1 MHYLLSFVVVNQMI
15 QHFLAQLQLQAQPK
29 NSDNSDN
36 SDNNDDVKVEAKAN
50 DQKER
55 RPSTQAANHLDTPFK
70 LPMQY
75 LPDDQLCAIDKSVLS
90 DLELIECTK
99 PVNNTN
105 SANDNTATES
115 RPMYAHMFQP
125 QSAFAKR
132 YLGMWAKQFT
142 TSVPHLQDMQ
152 RFIAAISKNHTQDP
166 TNDSDS
172 DYDRIEAIWTRIKTD
187 ASFHDKFNYIDY
199 APLDMLN
206 RSPTFLQCYSM
217 YNLFSP
223 LLSFLMPVIM
233 LIVPFFLL
241 KLQGIPITMPTYFGI
256 IKMML
261 SQHAVGK
268 LIFDMSSVSWDKRI
282 YILVSVVFYVVQ
294 MYQNVVSCHRFY
306 RNTFLV
312 HDDLAAIRA
321 YAEATIKKMRAF
333 AGHALTCGGTFG
345 PFLSDLQKNREQLE
359 RMVAALDRIDAPALT
374 AKKCL
379 QIGYVM
385 QQYYAVFSDAGIAA
399 CMQYSFGFNA
409 FAEHM
414 VQFGALLAS
423 NKVAACD
430 FVSKSRTDDAEDA
443 EDADNNDKK
452 KKDKKKKKKKEEAPA
467 NHSTIV
473 NGYYIATAIDA
484 EAANGASFTLTPVKN
499 TVSLDKRLVITGPN
513 ASGKTTIL
521 KMTML
526 NILFSQQLGYGFY
539 EAGTR
544 IRPYHQLHSYL
555 NIPDTSGRDSLF
567 QAESRRCKEILDKLA
582 GGQQAPTGT
591 TTPPT
596 PSPSVRH
603 FCIFDELYSGT
614 NPYEAIAS
622 AYGYIMHLTKQD
634 NVDFMLTT
642 HYIQLCK
649 LFQQDESKSES
660 DKREKIA
667 NKEPSGTTSENS
679 NSNSGTNKI
688 QNLHMEVADRGNY
701 DFNYLYTLR
710 PGISV
715 IKGGIKVLYDL
726 QYPASIVETTRRVL
740 SSL

>member
-1 MHYLLSFVVVNQMI
+1 MI
-15 QHFLAQLQLQAQPK
+15 QHLLAQLQPQKQQPHVQPDEK
-29 NSDNSDN
+29 KTEEKENASVNVENVNVLNS
-36 SDNNDDVKVEAKAN
+36 
-50 DQKER
+50 
-55 RPSTQAANHLDTPFK
+55 THLDTPFK
-70 LPMQY
+70 LPMEY
-75 LPDDQLCAIDKSVLS
+75 LPNDQLCSIDKSVLS

-99 PVNNTN
+99 QI
-105 SANDNTATES
+105 NDGTAES
-115 RPMYAHMFQP
+115 NAKPMYAHVFQP

-142 TSVPHLQDMQ
+142 TSVPHLQDTQ
-152 RFIAAISKNHTQDP
+152 RFITSISSSKALNQPH
-166 TNDSDS
+166 DSDHGQ
-172 DYDRIEAIWTRIKTD
+172 IEAIWTRIKTD
-187 ASFHDKFNYIDY
+187 DGFHDKFNYIDY

-241 KLQGIPITMPTYFGI
+241 KLQGVPITLPTYFGI

-261 SQHAVGK
+261 SQHAIGK
-268 LIFDMSSVSWDKRI
+268 LMFDMGSVSWDKRI

-306 RNTFLV
+306 RNTFIV
-312 HDDLAAIRA
+312 HEDLAAIRV
-321 YAEATIKKMRAF
+321 YADETIARMREF
-333 AGHALTCGGTFG
+333 ANHALTCGDTYA
-345 PFLSDLQKNREQLE
+345 PFVSDLNCNREQLE

-399 CMQYSFGFNA
+399 CMKYSFGFNA

-414 VQFGALLAS
+414 MQFGALIQT
-423 NKVAACD
+423 KRVAACE
-430 FVSKSRTDDAEDA
+430 FVSKSKAENHDD
-443 EDADNNDKK
+443 DKK
-452 KKDKKKKKKKEEAPA
+452 KKDKKKKKKAEDASQSS
-467 NHSTIV
+467 HSVIV
-473 NGYYIATAIDA
+473 NGYYVATAINESND
-484 EAANGASFTLTPVKN
+484 ESNDGSSPVKN

-526 NILFSQQLGYGFY
+526 NILFSQQLGHGFY

-544 IRPYHQLHSYL
+544 ICPYDQLHSYL

-567 QAESRRCKEILDKLA
+567 QAESRRCKEILDKLT
-582 GGQQAPTGT
+582 GGA
-591 TTPPT
+591 TPPT
-596 PSPSVRH
+596 LKGAGGCGGLCPPVRH

-622 AYGYIMHLTKQD
+622 AYGYIMHLTKLD

-649 LFQQDESKSES
+649 LFETEKPKSES
-660 DKREKIA
+660 DKREKIG
-667 NKEPSGTTSENS
+667 NKSDPNS
-679 NSNSGTNKI
+679 TNEI
-688 QNLHMEVADRGNY
+688 RNLHMEVADRGNY
-701 DFNYLYTLR
+701 DFKYLYTLH
-710 PGISV
+710 PGISA
-715 IKGGIKVLYDL
+715 IKGGVKVLHDL
-726 QYPASIVETTRRVL
+726 QYPASIVETTRRIL
-740 SSL
+740 SAL

>member
-1 MHYLLSFVVVNQMI
+1 V
-15 QHFLAQLQLQAQPK
+15 
-29 NSDNSDN
+29 
-36 SDNNDDVKVEAKAN
+36 
-50 DQKER
+50 
-55 RPSTQAANHLDTPFK
+55 
-70 LPMQY
+70 
-75 LPDDQLCAIDKSVLS
+75 
-90 DLELIECTK
+90 
-99 PVNNTN
+99 
-105 SANDNTATES
+105 
-115 RPMYAHMFQP
+115 FQP

-142 TSVPHLQDMQ
+142 TSAPHLQDMQ
-152 RFIAAISKNHTQDP
+152 RFIASASKDKDP
-166 TNDSDS
+166 QLN
-172 DYDRIEAIWTRIKTD
+172 DYDKIEALWTRIKTD
-187 ASFHDKFNYIDY
+187 ASFRDKFNYIDY

-206 RSPTFLQCYSM
+206 RSPAFLQFYSI

-241 KLQGIPITMPTYFGI
+241 KLQGVPISMPTYFGI
-256 IKMML
+256 IKLML

-268 LIFDMSSVSWDKRI
+268 LIFDMSSVGWDKRI
-282 YILVSVVFYVVQ
+282 YILMSVVFYVVQ

-321 YAEATIKKMRAF
+321 YADATIKKMRAF
-333 AGHALTCGGTFG
+333 AAHALAAGDTFA
-345 PFLSDLQKNREQLE
+345 PFAADLQRNREQLE
-359 RMVAALDRIDAPALT
+359 RMMAALDRIDPPAMSV
-374 AKKCL
+374 KKCM

-409 FAEHM
+409 FAEH
-414 VQFGALLAS
+414 VAHFGELLQAKRVSACEFKNSS
-423 NKVAACD
+423 NPKD
-430 FVSKSRTDDAEDA
+430 INETDKKKTDKKKTDKKKT
-443 EDADNNDKK
+443 DKKKNDKK
-452 KKDKKKKKKKEEAPA
+452 EDEG
-467 NHSTIV
+467 HSKIV
-473 NGYYIATAIDA
+473 NGYYVATVVSD
-484 EAANGASFTLTPVKN
+484 GLQPVKN

-544 IRPYHQLHSYL
+544 ICPYHHLHSYL

-567 QAESRRCKEILDKLA
+567 QAESRRCKEILDKLT
-582 GGQQAPTGT
+582 GGQQAPTVCGGQN
-591 TTPPT
+591 P
-596 PSPSVRH
+596 VRH

-622 AYGYIMHLTKQD
+622 AYGYIMHLNKTD

-649 LFQQDESKSES
+649 LFTTEKHISES
-660 DKREKIA
+660 DKREKIK
-667 NKEPSGTTSENS
+667 NISTETTETN
-679 NSNSGTNKI
+679 TNKI
-688 QNLHMEVADRGNY
+688 QNLHMDVADRGDY
-701 DFNYLYTLR
+701 DFKYLYTLR
-710 PGISV
+710 PGISG
-715 IKGGIKVLYDL
+715 IKGGVKVLYDM
-726 QYPASIVETTRRVL
+726 QYPTSIIDATRRIL
-740 SSL
+740 STL

>member
-1 MHYLLSFVVVNQMI
+1 MI
-15 QHFLAQLQLQAQPK
+15 QHLLAKLQISKMQEAPTEPIQPTQPID
-29 NSDNSDN
+29 S
-36 SDNNDDVKVEAKAN
+36 
-50 DQKER
+50 KENENLG
-55 RPSTQAANHLDTPFK
+55 TQTTTHLDTPFK
-70 LPMQY
+70 LPMEY
-75 LPDDQLCAIDKSVLS
+75 LSADVLHPIDKSVLS

-99 PVNNTN
+99 QVNV
-105 SANDNTATES
+105 ADNGK
-115 RPMYAHMFQP
+115 PMYNHVFQP
-125 QSAFAKR
+125 RSAFAKR
-132 YLGMWAKQFT
+132 YLGMWCKQFT
-142 TSVPHLQDMQ
+142 TSVPHLQDTQ
-152 RFIAAISKNHTQDP
+152 RFIASISKDTHDDSL
-166 TNDSDS
+166 NDFDKV
-172 DYDRIEAIWTRIKTD
+172 EAIWTRIKTD
-187 ASFHDKFNYIDY
+187 TAFRDKFNYIDY

-241 KLQGIPITMPTYFGI
+241 KLQGVPITLPTYFGI

-261 SQHAVGK
+261 SQHAIGK
-268 LIFDMSSVSWDKRI
+268 LIFDMSSVGWDKRI

-312 HDDLAAIRA
+312 HDDLVAIRA
-321 YAEATIKKMRAF
+321 YADATIKRMRDF
-333 AGHALTCGGTFG
+333 GTHALASGDTFA
-345 PFLSDLQKNREQLE
+345 PFVTDLERNREQLE
-359 RMVAALDRIDAPALT
+359 RMVAALDRIDPPALT

-385 QQYYAVFSDAGIAA
+385 QQYYAVFADAGIGA

-409 FAEHM
+409 FAEH
-414 VQFGALLAS
+414 VAHFGALIREGR
-423 NKVAACD
+423 VAACE
-430 FVSKSRTDDAEDA
+430 FIDAAATA
-443 EDADNNDKK
+443 EQASDKPKKK
-452 KKDKKKKKKKEEAPA
+452 KKDKQKEDKQKEDKQKEDKQKEDKQKEEEDTVV
-467 NHSTIV
+467 HSKIV
-473 NGYYIATAIDA
+473 NGYYLATVVSDGT
-484 EAANGASFTLTPVKN
+484 EPVKN

-526 NILFSQQLGYGFY
+526 NILFSQQLGHGFY

-567 QAESRRCKEILDKLA
+567 QAESRRCKEILDKL
-582 GGQQAPTGT
+582 TGEA
-591 TTPPT
+591 TP
-596 PSPSVRH
+596 VRH

-622 AYGYIMHLTKQD
+622 AYGYIMHLTKHD
-634 NVDFMLTT
+634 SVDFMLTT

-649 LFQQDESKSES
+649 LFEQQNSNSES
-660 DKREKIA
+660 DKGEKIA
-667 NKEPSGTTSENS
+667 NKSDLNSSNENNDS
-679 NSNSGTNKI
+679 NGTNKI
-688 QNLHMEVADRGNY
+688 RNLHMEVADRGNY
-701 DFNYLYTLR
+701 DFKYLYTLR
-710 PGISV
+710 PGISS

-726 QYPASIVETTRRVL
+726 QYPASIVETTRRIL
-740 SSL
+740 STL

>member
-1 MHYLLSFVVVNQMI
+1 M
-15 QHFLAQLQLQAQPK
+15 
-29 NSDNSDN
+29 
-36 SDNNDDVKVEAKAN
+36 E
-50 DQKER
+50 
-55 RPSTQAANHLDTPFK
+55 
-70 LPMQY
+70 Y
-75 LPDDQLCAIDKSVLS
+75 LPNDQLCSIDKSVLS

-99 PVNNTN
+99 QVNVTN
-105 SANDNTATES
+105 SANNES
-115 RPMYAHMFQP
+115 NSASESSNKPMYAHVFQP

-152 RFIAAISKNHTQDP
+152 RFIASASKDKPLNHDDTLIGFDKV
-166 TNDSDS
+166 
-172 DYDRIEAIWTRIKTD
+172 EAIWSRIKTD
-187 ASFHDKFNYIDY
+187 ASFRDKFNYIDY
-199 APLDMLN
+199 APLDALN

-241 KLQGIPITMPTYFGI
+241 KLQGVPITLPTYFGI
-256 IKMML
+256 IKLML
-261 SQHAVGK
+261 SQHAIGK
-268 LIFDMSSVSWDKRI
+268 LIFDMSSVSWDKRV

-312 HDDLAAIRA
+312 HDDLAAVRA
-321 YAEATIKKMRAF
+321 YADATIQRMRAF
-333 AGHALTCGGTFG
+333 AAHALTCGSTFA
-345 PFLSDLQKNREQLE
+345 PFAADLQANREQLE
-359 RMVAALDRIDAPALT
+359 RMVAALDRIDPPALT

-385 QQYYAVFSDAGIAA
+385 QQYYAVFSDATVSS

-409 FAEHM
+409 FAEH
-414 VQFGALLAS
+414 VAHFGALLTS
-423 NKVAACD
+423 NKVAACE
-430 FVSKSRTDDAEDA
+430 FVVENNNNAEKK
-443 EDADNNDKK
+443 DNKDNKDNKDKKK
-452 KKDKKKKKKKEEAPA
+452 KKDKKKEEDKEGKEGNR
-467 NHSTIV
+467 NHTEIV
-473 NGYYIATAIDA
+473 NGYYVATALSDESS
-484 EAANGASFTLTPVKN
+484 EAGPVKN

-526 NILFSQQLGYGFY
+526 NILFSQQLGHGFY

-567 QAESRRCKEILDKLA
+567 QAESRRCKEILDKLTA
-582 GGQQAPTGT
+582 GGQQVPKTSTGEGGQ
-591 TTPPT
+591 
-596 PSPSVRH
+596 RH

-622 AYGYIMHLTKQD
+622 AYGYIMHLTKHD
-634 NVDFMLTT
+634 GVDFMLTT

-649 LFQQDESKSES
+649 LFEQQKTDSES

-667 NKEPSGTTSENS
+667 NKSDSNESVGTTSTS
-679 NSNSGTNKI
+679 KI
-688 QNLHMEVADRGNY
+688 RNLHMEVADRGNY
-701 DFNYLYTLR
+701 DFKYLYTLR

-726 QYPASIVETTRRVL
+726 QYPASIVDDTRRIL
-740 SSL
+740 STL

>member
-1 MHYLLSFVVVNQMI
+1 MI
-15 QHFLAQLQLQAQPK
+15 QHFLAQLQLQAQPI
-29 NSDNSDN
+29 NNDINDNNDN
-36 SDNNDDVKVEAKAN
+36 NDNNDDVKVEAK
-50 DQKER
+50 
-55 RPSTQAANHLDTPFK
+55 ANHLDTPFK

-75 LPDDQLCAIDKSVLS
+75 LPDDQLCAIDKSVLD

-99 PVNNTN
+99 QTNNGNSNGAESNTN
-105 SANDNTATES
+105 TK
-115 RPMYAHMFQP
+115 PMYVHMFQP

-132 YLGMWAKQFT
+132 HLGMWAKQFT
-142 TSVPHLQDMQ
+142 TSVPHLQDTQ

-166 TNDSDS
+166 TTNDSDH
-172 DYDRIEAIWTRIKTD
+172 DRIEAIWTRIKTD

-223 LLSFLMPVIM
+223 VLSFLMPVIM

-241 KLQGIPITMPTYFGI
+241 KLQGVTITMSTYFGI

-268 LIFDMSSVSWDKRI
+268 LLFDMSAVGWDKRI

-312 HDDLAAIRA
+312 HDDLAAIRT
-321 YAEATIKKMRAF
+321 YANETIRKMREF
-333 AGHALTCGGTFG
+333 INHALTCGDTYA
-345 PFLSDLQKNREQLE
+345 PFVSELDRNREQLE
-359 RMVAALDRIDAPALT
+359 RMVAALDRVDAPALT

-414 VQFGALLAS
+414 VHFGALIREGRVS
-423 NKVAACD
+423 ACD
-430 FVSKSRTDDAEDA
+430 FVSKSKT
-443 EDADNNDKK
+443 EDADDNDDKK
-452 KKDKKKKKKKEEAPA
+452 KKDAKKKKNKGEAA
-467 NHSTIV
+467 THESNHTKIV
-473 NGYYIATAIDA
+473 NGYYVATAINESD
-484 EAANGASFTLTPVKN
+484 NRGRGPVKN

-526 NILFSQQLGYGFY
+526 NILFSQQLGHGFY

-544 IRPYHQLHSYL
+544 ICPYHQLHSYL

-567 QAESRRCKEILDKLA
+567 QAESRRCKEILDKLT
-582 GGQQAPTGT
+582 PT
-591 TTPPT
+591 TTTTNPP
-596 PSPSVRH
+596 SGICRH

-622 AYGYIMHLTKQD
+622 AYGYIMHLTKHD

-649 LFQQDESKSES
+649 LFHQEKSNSEP

-667 NKEPSGTTSENS
+667 NKSES
-679 NSNSGTNKI
+679 NESVGTNKI
-688 QNLHMEVADRGNY
+688 RNLHMEVADLGNY
-701 DFNYLYTLR
+701 DFKYLYTLR
-710 PGISV
+710 PGISA

-726 QYPASIVETTRRVL
+726 QYPASIVETTRRIL
-740 SSL
+740 STM

>member
-1 MHYLLSFVVVNQMI
+1 MQ
-15 QHFLAQLQLQAQPK
+15 
-29 NSDNSDN
+29 
-36 SDNNDDVKVEAKAN
+36 EET
-50 DQKER
+50 KETKEE
-55 RPSTQAANHLDTPFK
+55 PAHVSNAIPTNPTNATNATHLDTPFK
-70 LPMQY
+70 LPMEY
-75 LPDDQLCAIDKSVLS
+75 LPQDQLCSIDKSVLS

-99 PVNNTN
+99 
-105 SANDNTATES
+105 SANVTSSANNDANES
-115 RPMYAHMFQP
+115 NESNNKSMYTHMFQP

-152 RFIAAISKNHTQDP
+152 RFIASISKDKS
-166 TNDSDS
+166 NDDHSLNDF
-172 DYDRIEAIWTRIKTD
+172 DKVEAIWSRIKTD
-187 ASFHDKFNYIDY
+187 AAFRDKFNYIDY
-199 APLDMLN
+199 APLDLLN

-223 LLSFLMPVIM
+223 VLSFLMPFIM

-241 KLQGIPITMPTYFGI
+241 KLQGVPITITTYFGI

-261 SQHAVGK
+261 SQHAIGK

-321 YAEATIKKMRAF
+321 YADTTIKKMRAF
-333 AGHALTCGGTFG
+333 AAHAHTCGSTFA
-345 PFLSDLQKNREQLE
+345 PFVADLERNREQLE
-359 RMVAALDRIDAPALT
+359 RMVAALDRIDPPALT

-385 QQYYAVFSDAGIAA
+385 QQYYAVFSDTGIAA

-409 FAEHM
+409 FAEH
-414 VQFGALLAS
+414 VAHFGVLLTS
-423 NKVAACD
+423 NKVAACE
-430 FVSKSRTDDAEDA
+430 FVTDTA
-443 EDADNNDKK
+443 NDEKKK
-452 KKDKKKKKKKEEAPA
+452 KKDHKKKKEEGNQ
-467 NHSTIV
+467 NHTEIV
-473 NGYYIATAIDA
+473 NGYYVATALSNE
-484 EAANGASFTLTPVKN
+484 EASPVKN

-526 NILFSQQLGYGFY
+526 NILFSQQLGHGFY
-539 EAGTR
+539 ETGTR

-567 QAESRRCKEILDKLA
+567 QAESRRCKEILDKLT
-582 GGQQAPTGT
+582 GGLC
-591 TTPPT
+591 PP
-596 PSPSVRH
+596 VRH

-649 LFQQDESKSES
+649 LFQQEKTESES
-660 DKREKIA
+660 DKREKIG
-667 NKEPSGTTSENS
+667 NNS
-679 NSNSGTNKI
+679 TESTESTDFGTNNI
-688 QNLHMEVADRGNY
+688 RNLHMDVADRGNY
-701 DFNYLYTLR
+701 DFKYLYALR
-710 PGISV
+710 PGISA

-726 QYPASIVETTRRVL
+726 QYPASIVDATRRIL
-740 SSL
+740 STM

>member
-1 MHYLLSFVVVNQMI
+1 MIEHLLAKI
-15 QHFLAQLQLQAQPK
+15 QIQKQQQHQQQQQQQQQQHQQQQQQPQQ
-29 NSDNSDN
+29 DEETE
-36 SDNNDDVKVEAKAN
+36 NNE
-50 DQKER
+50 E
-55 RPSTQAANHLDTPFK
+55 TQQRALNPIHLDTPFK
-70 LPMQY
+70 LPMEY
-75 LPDDQLCAIDKSVLS
+75 LPNDQLCSIDKSVLS

-99 PVNNTN
+99 QINNGTTV
-105 SANDNTATES
+105 AES
-115 RPMYAHMFQP
+115 NAKPMYAHVFQP

-142 TSVPHLQDMQ
+142 TSVPHLQDTQ
-152 RFIAAISKNHTQDP
+152 RFIASISGSKAETLTQQK
-166 TNDSDS
+166 S
-172 DYDRIEAIWTRIKTD
+172 DYGRIESIWTRIKTD
-187 ASFHDKFNYIDY
+187 GGFRDKFNYIDY

-241 KLQGIPITMPTYFGI
+241 KLQGVPITLPTYFGI

-261 SQHAVGK
+261 SQHAIGK
-268 LIFDMSSVSWDKRI
+268 LLFDMSSVSWDKRI
-282 YILVSVVFYVVQ
+282 YILVSVVFYIVQ

-312 HDDLAAIRA
+312 HEDLSAIRA
-321 YAEATIKKMRAF
+321 YADETIHKMREF
-333 AGHALTCGGTFG
+333 AAHALTCGDTYS
-345 PFLSDLQKNREQLE
+345 PFVLDLDRNREQLE
-359 RMVAALDRIDAPALT
+359 RMVAALDRIDPPALT

-409 FAEHM
+409 YAEHM
-414 VQFGALLAS
+414 AHFVELVQ
-423 NKVAACD
+423 NKSVSACE
-430 FVSKSRTDDAEDA
+430 FTTKSKSDATNEDI
-443 EDADNNDKK
+443 KK
-452 KKDKKKKKKKEEAPA
+452 KDSKKKDINKKDKKKKKEEDTID
-467 NHSTIV
+467 NSNSNSNSSKIV
-473 NGYYIATAIDA
+473 NGYYVATAIDEL
-484 EAANGASFTLTPVKN
+484 EASTPVKN

-539 EAGTR
+539 ESGTR
-544 IRPYHQLHSYL
+544 ICPYHQLHSYL

-567 QAESRRCKEILDKLA
+567 QAESRRCKEILDKLTSNA
-582 GGQQAPTGT
+582 DSTC
-591 TTPPT
+591 
-596 PSPSVRH
+596 RH

-622 AYGYIMHLTKQD
+622 AYGYIMHLAKHD

-649 LFQQDESKSES
+649 LFEKESSDSKEKPKSES
-660 DKREKIA
+660 DKREKI
-667 NKEPSGTTSENS
+667 NNNSDSDSESLSKSNTS
-679 NSNSGTNKI
+679 NKI
-688 QNLHMEVADRGNY
+688 KNLHMEVADRGNY
-701 DFNYLYTLR
+701 DFKYLYTLS
-710 PGISV
+710 PGIST

-726 QYPASIVETTRRVL
+726 QYPASIVETTRRIL
-740 SSL
+740 STL

>member
-1 MHYLLSFVVVNQMI
+1 MI
-15 QHFLAQLQLQAQPK
+15 QQLLAQLQIQKQQVHVQPDEK
-29 NSDNSDN
+29 ETEIKENGN
-36 SDNNDDVKVEAKAN
+36 VEN
-50 DQKER
+50 VD
-55 RPSTQAANHLDTPFK
+55 PTHLNTPFR
-70 LPMQY
+70 LPMEY
-75 LPDDQLCAIDKSVLS
+75 LPNDQLCSIDKSVLS

-99 PVNNTN
+99 QI
-105 SANDNTATES
+105 NDGTGTTDAES
-115 RPMYAHMFQP
+115 GAKPMYAHVFQP

-152 RFIAAISKNHTQDP
+152 RFIASISSSKALKH
-166 TNDSDS
+166 DS
-172 DYDRIEAIWTRIKTD
+172 DYDRIETIWTRIKTD
-187 ASFHDKFNYIDY
+187 AGFRDKFNYIDY

-223 LLSFLMPVIM
+223 VLSFLMPVIM

-241 KLQGIPITMPTYFGI
+241 KLQGVPITLPTYFGI

-261 SQHAVGK
+261 SQHAIGK
-268 LIFDMSSVSWDKRI
+268 LLFDMSSVSWDKRI

-312 HDDLAAIRA
+312 HEDLAAIRA
-321 YAEATIKKMRAF
+321 YADETIHKMRAF
-333 AGHALTCGGTFG
+333 AGHARACGDTFG
-345 PFLSDLQKNREQLE
+345 PFVSDLDRNREQLE
-359 RMVAALDRIDAPALT
+359 RMVAALDRIDAPTLT

-385 QQYYAVFSDAGIAA
+385 QQYYAVFSDVGIAA

-414 VQFGALLAS
+414 AHFGALIQT
-423 NKVAACD
+423 KRVTACE
-430 FVSKSRTDDAEDA
+430 FVSKSKTNDDKIHN
-443 EDADNNDKK
+443 DNDIK
-452 KKDKKKKKKKEEAPA
+452 KKDKKKKKKEEDAVQSS
-467 NHSTIV
+467 HSVIV
-473 NGYYIATAIDA
+473 NGYYVATALND
-484 EAANGASFTLTPVKN
+484 ESNESNDKSNPVKN
-499 TVSLDKRLVITGPN
+499 TVTLDKRLVITGPN

-526 NILFSQQLGYGFY
+526 NILFSQQLGHGFY

-544 IRPYHQLHSYL
+544 ICPYDQLHSYL

-567 QAESRRCKEILDKLA
+567 QAESRRCKEILDKLT
-582 GGQQAPTGT
+582 GGQ
-591 TTPPT
+591 
-596 PSPSVRH
+596 SPLVRH

-622 AYGYIMHLTKQD
+622 AYGYIMHLAKLD

-649 LFQQDESKSES
+649 LFDSESES
-660 DKREKIA
+660 DKREKIG
-667 NKEPSGTTSENS
+667 NKSHPNS
-679 NSNSGTNKI
+679 TNENKI

-701 DFNYLYTLR
+701 DFKYLYTLR
-710 PGISV
+710 PGISA

-726 QYPASIVETTRRVL
+726 QYPASIVETTRRIL
-740 SSL
+740 SAL

>member
-1 MHYLLSFVVVNQMI
+1 MI
-15 QHFLAQLQLQAQPK
+15 QHLLAKLQISKMQETKETTEPK
-29 NSDNSDN
+29 EPKESQEEPVSNANTVNPTNSTNP
-36 SDNNDDVKVEAKAN
+36 A
-50 DQKER
+50 
-55 RPSTQAANHLDTPFK
+55 HLDTPFK
-70 LPMQY
+70 LPMEY
-75 LPDDQLCAIDKSVLS
+75 LPQDQLCAIDKSVLS
-90 DLELIECTK
+90 DLELIECT
-99 PVNNTN
+99 NNDANESN
-105 SANDNTATES
+105 SASE
-115 RPMYAHMFQP
+115 PMYAHVFQP

-142 TSVPHLQDMQ
+142 TSVPHLQDTQ
-152 RFIAAISKNHTQDP
+152 RFIASISSSKALQH
-166 TNDSDS
+166 DSDF
-172 DYDRIEAIWTRIKTD
+172 DKVEAIWTRIKTD
-187 ASFHDKFNYIDY
+187 ASFRDKFNYIDY
-199 APLDMLN
+199 APLDLLN

-241 KLQGIPITMPTYFGI
+241 KLQGVPITLPTYFGI
-256 IKMML
+256 IKLML
-261 SQHAVGK
+261 SQHAIGK
-268 LIFDMSSVSWDKRI
+268 LIFDMSSVSWDKRV

-321 YAEATIKKMRAF
+321 YADATIQRMRAC
-333 AGHALTCGGTFG
+333 AAHALTCGSTFA
-345 PFLSDLQKNREQLE
+345 PFAADLQRNREQLE
-359 RMVAALDRIDAPALT
+359 RMVAALDRIDPPALT

-385 QQYYAVFSDAGIAA
+385 QQYYAVFSDARIAA

-409 FAEHM
+409 FAEH
-414 VQFGALLAS
+414 VAHFGELITS
-423 NKVAACD
+423 NKVAACE
-430 FVSKSRTDDAEDA
+430 FITPEGNQ
-443 EDADNNDKK
+443 DNQPE
-452 KKDKKKKKKKEEAPA
+452 KKDKKKKKDKGKEGKEGNR
-467 NHSTIV
+467 NHTEIV
-473 NGYYIATAIDA
+473 NGYYVATALSDDSSA
-484 EAANGASFTLTPVKN
+484 LGPVKN

-526 NILFSQQLGYGFY
+526 NILFSQQLGHGFY

-567 QAESRRCKEILDKLA
+567 QAESRRCKEILDKLT
-582 GGQQAPTGT
+582 GGQQVPP
-591 TTPPT
+591 TPPT
-596 PSPSVRH
+596 SIEKKGCRRSCGPCPPVRH

-622 AYGYIMHLTKQD
+622 AYGYIMHLTKHD

-649 LFQQDESKSES
+649 LFEQQKTESES
-660 DKREKIA
+660 EKGEKIK
-667 NKEPSGTTSENS
+667 NNS
-679 NSNSGTNKI
+679 TESTDSTDSIESNNKI
-688 QNLHMEVADRGNY
+688 RNLHMDVADRGNY
-701 DFNYLYTLR
+701 DFKYLYALR
-710 PGISV
+710 PGISG

-726 QYPASIVETTRRVL
+726 QYPASIVDDTRRIL
-740 SSL
+740 STL

>member
-1 MHYLLSFVVVNQMI
+1 MHYILSFVVVNQMI
-15 QHFLAQLQLQAQPK
+15 QHFLAQLQLQAQCNQEKNNPK
-29 NSDNSDN
+29 K
-36 SDNNDDVKVEAKAN
+36 DDVEVEAKAN
-50 DQKER
+50 DPQ
-55 RPSTQAANHLDTPFK
+55 STKSNHLDTPFK
-70 LPMQY
+70 LPMEY
-75 LPDDQLCAIDKSVLS
+75 LPDDQLCSIDKSVLS

-99 PVNNTN
+99 QI
-105 SANDNTATES
+105 NDGIGTTVAES
-115 RPMYAHMFQP
+115 NAKPMYAHAFQP
-125 QSAFAKR
+125 QSTFAKR

-152 RFIAAISKNHTQDP
+152 RFIESVSKDKDKPLDNSADF
-166 TNDSDS
+166 DKV
-172 DYDRIEAIWTRIKTD
+172 EAIWTRIKTD
-187 ASFHDKFNYIDY
+187 AAFRDKFNYIDY

-241 KLQGIPITMPTYFGI
+241 KLQGISITMPTYFGI

-261 SQHAVGK
+261 SQHAIGK
-268 LIFDMSSVSWDKRI
+268 LMFDMSSVSWDKRI

-321 YAEATIKKMRAF
+321 YADETIKKMSAF
-333 AGHALTCGGTFG
+333 AGHALTCGNTFG

-414 VQFGALLAS
+414 THFSTLVQ
-423 NKVAACD
+423 NKSVAACE
-430 FVSKSRTDDAEDA
+430 FVGQKEPK
-443 EDADNNDKK
+443 DNNKPKPKPKKEKK
-452 KKDKKKKKKKEEAPA
+452 KSE
-467 NHSTIV
+467 SQTTLIV
-473 NGYYIATAIDA
+473 NGYYVATVVDDA
-484 EAANGASFTLTPVKN
+484 ATNPVKN

-526 NILFSQQLGYGFY
+526 NILFSQQLGHGFY
-539 EAGTR
+539 ETGTR

-567 QAESRRCKEILDKLA
+567 QAESRRCKEILDKLNSTSA
-582 GGQQAPTGT
+582 MCM
-591 TTPPT
+591 
-596 PSPSVRH
+596 H

-622 AYGYIMHLTKQD
+622 AYGYIMHLTKND
-634 NVDFMLTT
+634 RVDFMLTT

-649 LFQQDESKSES
+649 LFESNSES
-660 DKREKIA
+660 DKREKIV
-667 NKEPSGTTSENS
+667 NKSDPESKTNDTNETTETTEPNEP
-679 NSNSGTNKI
+679 NKI
-688 QNLHMEVADRGNY
+688 NNLHMEVADRGNY
-701 DFNYLYTLR
+701 DFKYLYTLR
-710 PGISV
+710 PGISA
-715 IKGGIKVLYDL
+715 IKGGVKVLYDL
-726 QYPASIVETTRRVL
+726 QYPESIIETTRSIL
-740 SSL
+740 STL

>member
-1 MHYLLSFVVVNQMI
+1 MIEHLLAKI
-15 QHFLAQLQLQAQPK
+15 QAQKQRQQQQQPEK
-29 NSDNSDN
+29 QDQ
-36 SDNNDDVKVEAKAN
+36 DDEEETEAEAVEAVEALPVN
-50 DQKER
+50 
-55 RPSTQAANHLDTPFK
+55 PTHLDTTFR
-70 LPMQY
+70 LPMEY
-75 LPDDQLCAIDKSVLS
+75 LPNDQLCSIDKSVLS

-99 PVNNTN
+99 QVNTG
-105 SANDNTATES
+105 TAES
-115 RPMYAHMFQP
+115 NAKPMYAHVFQP

-142 TSVPHLQDMQ
+142 TSVPHLQDTQ
-152 RFIAAISKNHTQDP
+152 RFIASISGSTQ
-166 TNDSDS
+166 NQEQKSDHGRVES
-172 DYDRIEAIWTRIKTD
+172 IWTRIKTD
-187 ASFHDKFNYIDY
+187 AGFRDKFNYIDY

-223 LLSFLMPVIM
+223 VLSFLMPVIM

-241 KLQGIPITMPTYFGI
+241 KLQGVPITMLTYFGI

-261 SQHAVGK
+261 SQHAIGK
-268 LIFDMSSVSWDKRI
+268 LLFDMSSVSWDKRI

-312 HDDLAAIRA
+312 HEDLAAIRA
-321 YAEATIKKMRAF
+321 YADETIARMREF
-333 AGHALTCGGTFG
+333 AGHARVAGDTFG
-345 PFLSDLQKNREQLE
+345 PFVSDLDRNREQLE
-359 RMVAALDRIDAPALT
+359 RMVAALDRIDPPALT

-385 QQYYAVFSDAGIAA
+385 QQYYAVFSDTGIAA

-409 FAEHM
+409 YAEHM
-414 VQFGALLAS
+414 AHFAELVQ
-423 NKVAACD
+423 NKSVSACE
-430 FVSKSRTDDAEDA
+430 FVSKSKSDEV
-443 EDADNNDKK
+443 DKNSKKKDSK
-452 KKDKKKKKKKEEAPA
+452 KKDKKKKKEEEEDAT
-467 NHSTIV
+467 NDSNDSNKSSKIV
-473 NGYYIATAIDA
+473 NGYYVATAINELELDA
-484 EAANGASFTLTPVKN
+484 STPVKN

-544 IRPYHQLHSYL
+544 ICPYHQLHSYL

-567 QAESRRCKEILDKLA
+567 QAESRRCKEILDKLT
-582 GGQQAPTGT
+582 GGQS
-591 TTPPT
+591 PP
-596 PSPSVRH
+596 VRH

-622 AYGYIMHLTKQD
+622 AYGYIMHLAKHD

-649 LFQQDESKSES
+649 LFEKESSDSKEKPKSES
-660 DKREKIA
+660 DKREKID
-667 NKEPSGTTSENS
+667 NNSSSNPDSES
-679 NSNSGTNKI
+679 NTYNKI
-688 QNLHMEVADRGNY
+688 QNLHMEVADRGNF
-701 DFNYLYTLR
+701 DFKYLYTLS
-710 PGISV
+710 PGIST

-726 QYPASIVETTRRVL
+726 QYPASIVDATRRIL

>member
-1 MHYLLSFVVVNQMI
+1 MI
-15 QHFLAQLQLQAQPK
+15 QHLLAKLQMHKIQVQQDSQQDSQQDAPHPEK
-29 NSDNSDN
+29 KESDPTE
-36 SDNNDDVKVEAKAN
+36 VKK
-50 DQKER
+50 
-55 RPSTQAANHLDTPFK
+55 PSTHLHLDTPFK
-70 LPMQY
+70 LPMEY
-75 LPDDQLCAIDKSVLS
+75 LSADVLHPIDKSVLS

-99 PVNNTN
+99 PVNNT
-105 SANDNTATES
+105 ATNQEDVES
-115 RPMYAHMFQP
+115 KPMYAHIFQP

-132 YLGMWAKQFT
+132 YLGMWAKQMT
-142 TSVPHLQDMQ
+142 SSVPHLQDTQ
-152 RFIAAISKNHTQDP
+152 RFIAAISKTQEHHVVDC
-166 TNDSDS
+166 DKV
-172 DYDRIEAIWTRIKTD
+172 EAIWTRIKTD
-187 ASFHDKFNYIDY
+187 ASFRDKFNYIDY

-223 LLSFLMPVIM
+223 VLSFLMPVIM

-241 KLQGIPITMPTYFGI
+241 KLQGVPITLMTYFGI

-261 SQHAVGK
+261 SQHAIGK

-282 YILVSVVFYVVQ
+282 YILVSVVFYFVQ

-321 YAEATIKKMRAF
+321 YANETIHRMRTF
-333 AGHALTCGGTFG
+333 AAHCAEGHGTYAQFAA
-345 PFLSDLQKNREQLE
+345 DLNSNREQLE
-359 RMVAALDRIDAPALT
+359 RMVAALDRIDPPALT

-379 QIGYVM
+379 QIGYIM
-385 QQYYAVFSDAGIAA
+385 QQYYAVFSDATISA

-414 VQFGALLAS
+414 THFGTLLRD
-423 NKVAACD
+423 NKVAACEFTVD
-430 FVSKSRTDDAEDA
+430 DKDNDNDKDKDNDNDKSNKKKSKSKSKSKPTKSSHGE
-443 EDADNNDKK
+443 
-452 KKDKKKKKKKEEAPA
+452 
-467 NHSTIV
+467 IV
-473 NGYYIATAIDA
+473 NGYYVATVVG
-484 EAANGASFTLTPVKN
+484 ENETPVKN
-499 TVSLDKRLVITGPN
+499 TVSLNKRLVITGPN

-539 EAGTR
+539 ETGTR
-544 IRPYHQLHSYL
+544 IHPYHQLHSYL

-567 QAESRRCKEILDKLA
+567 QAESRRCKEILDKL
-582 GGQQAPTGT
+582 
-591 TTPPT
+591 TPD
-596 PSPSVRH
+596 RH

-622 AYGYIMHLTKQD
+622 AYGYITHLTKQD

-649 LFQQDESKSES
+649 LFEQQNTSSES
-660 DKREKIA
+660 DKREKIDKKSTES
-667 NKEPSGTTSENS
+667 NTNTNNEN
-679 NSNSGTNKI
+679 NENNTNNKI
-688 QNLHMEVADRGNY
+688 RNLHMEVADRGNY
-701 DFNYLYTLR
+701 DFKYLYTLR
-710 PGISV
+710 PGISS

-726 QYPASIVETTRRVL
+726 QYPESIVETTRSVL

>member
-1 MHYLLSFVVVNQMI
+1 M
-15 QHFLAQLQLQAQPK
+15 
-29 NSDNSDN
+29 
-36 SDNNDDVKVEAKAN
+36 
-50 DQKER
+50 
-55 RPSTQAANHLDTPFK
+55 HLDTPFK
-70 LPMQY
+70 LPMEY
-75 LPDDQLCAIDKSVLS
+75 LPEDQLCLIDKSVLS

-99 PVNNTN
+99 QINDTN
-105 SANDNTATES
+105 CVKNANES
-115 RPMYAHMFQP
+115 NESKSMYAHVFQS

-142 TSVPHLQDMQ
+142 TSVPHLQDTQ
-152 RFIAAISKNHTQDP
+152 RFIASVSKDKDKEDHGT
-166 TNDSDS
+166 
-172 DYDRIEAIWTRIKTD
+172 DYDKVEAIWTRIKTD
-187 ASFHDKFNYIDY
+187 ASFRDKFNYIDY
-199 APLDMLN
+199 APLDALN

-223 LLSFLMPVIM
+223 VLSFLMPVIM

-241 KLQGIPITMPTYFGI
+241 KLQGVPITLPTYFGI
-256 IKMML
+256 IKLML
-261 SQHAVGK
+261 SQHAIGK
-268 LIFDMSSVSWDKRI
+268 LLFDMSAVGWDKRI

-321 YAEATIKKMRAF
+321 YADATIHKMRAF
-333 AGHALTCGGTFG
+333 TGHALACGNTYA
-345 PFLSDLQKNREQLE
+345 PFAADLQRNREQLE
-359 RMVAALDRIDAPALT
+359 RMVAALDRIDPPGLT

-385 QQYYAVFSDAGIAA
+385 QQYYAVFSDASIAA

-409 FAEHM
+409 FAEH
-414 VQFGALLAS
+414 VAHFGELLQA
-423 NKVAACD
+423 NKVAACEFINED
-430 FVSKSRTDDAEDA
+430 QANQANQANQAKQDKAEKK
-443 EDADNNDKK
+443 NKK
-452 KKDKKKKKKKEEAPA
+452 KDNKKDKDKKKEEEEDTVG
-467 NHSTIV
+467 HSKIV
-473 NGYYIATAIDA
+473 NGYYVATA
-484 EAANGASFTLTPVKN
+484 LTDDSSALGPVKN

-526 NILFSQQLGYGFY
+526 NILFSQQLGHGFY

-567 QAESRRCKEILDKLA
+567 QAESRRCKEILDKLTGT
-582 GGQQAPTGT
+582 GGQS
-591 TTPPT
+591 PP
-596 PSPSVRH
+596 VRH

-622 AYGYIMHLTKQD
+622 AYGYIMHLTKHD
-634 NVDFMLTT
+634 NVDFILTT

-649 LFQQDESKSES
+649 LFQTEKQNSES
-660 DKREKIA
+660 GKREKI
-667 NKEPSGTTSENS
+667 KECSASI
-679 NSNSGTNKI
+679 GTNKI

-701 DFNYLYTLR
+701 DFKYLYALR
-710 PGISV
+710 PGISA

-726 QYPASIVETTRRVL
+726 QYPASIVDDTRRIL
-740 SSL
+740 STL

>member
-1 MHYLLSFVVVNQMI
+1 MHYILSFGVVNQMI
-15 QHFLAQLQLQAQPK
+15 QHFLAQLQLHAQPIQPK
-29 NSDNSDN
+29 NNDK
-36 SDNNDDVKVEAKAN
+36 NDDVEVEAKAN
-50 DQKER
+50 DQKQKQSNQ
-55 RPSTQAANHLDTPFK
+55 STQSNHLDTPFK

-75 LPDDQLCAIDKSVLS
+75 LPDDQLCTIDKSVLA

-99 PVNNTN
+99 QINSNND
-105 SANDNTATES
+105 ANES
-115 RPMYAHMFQP
+115 KPMYVHTFQP

-142 TSVPHLQDMQ
+142 TSVPHLHDMQ
-152 RFIAAISKNHTQDP
+152 RFIESVSKDKDKPLDNGADF
-166 TNDSDS
+166 DKV
-172 DYDRIEAIWTRIKTD
+172 EAIWTRIKTD
-187 ASFHDKFNYIDY
+187 AAFRDKFNYIDY

-241 KLQGIPITMPTYFGI
+241 KLQGISITMPTYFGI

-261 SQHAVGK
+261 SQHAIGK

-312 HDDLAAIRA
+312 HDDLVAIRA
-321 YAEATIKKMRAF
+321 YADETIKKMRTF
-333 AGHALTCGGTFG
+333 ADHALICGNTFG
-345 PFLSDLQKNREQLE
+345 PFVSDLQKNREQLE

-414 VQFGALLAS
+414 AQFSALIREGR
-423 NKVAACD
+423 VTACE
-430 FVSKSRTDDAEDA
+430 FVTDDGP
-443 EDADNNDKK
+443 
-452 KKDKKKKKKKEEAPA
+452 KDKKTKKEKKKSE
-467 NHSTIV
+467 SQTTLIV
-473 NGYYIATAIDA
+473 NGYYVATVVDDA
-484 EAANGASFTLTPVKN
+484 LHPVKN

-539 EAGTR
+539 ETGTR

-567 QAESRRCKEILDKLA
+567 QAESRRCKEILDKLN
-582 GGQQAPTGT
+582 PT
-591 TTPPT
+591 
-596 PSPSVRH
+596 SAVCRH

-622 AYGYIMHLTKQD
+622 AYGYIMHLTKND
-634 NVDFMLTT
+634 SVDFMLTT

-649 LFQQDESKSES
+649 LFQQDKPNSES

-667 NKEPSGTTSENS
+667 NKSESETEPDSTPEQ
-679 NSNSGTNKI
+679 NKI
-688 QNLHMEVADRGNY
+688 NKINKINNLHMEVADRGNY
-701 DFNYLYTLR
+701 DFKYLYTLR
-710 PGISV
+710 PGISA
-715 IKGGIKVLYDL
+715 IKGGVKVLYDL
-726 QYPASIVETTRRVL
+726 QYPESIIETTRSIL
-740 SSL
+740 STL

>member
-1 MHYLLSFVVVNQMI
+1 MI
-15 QHFLAQLQLQAQPK
+15 QHLLAKFHVSNMQ
-29 NSDNSDN
+29 
-36 SDNNDDVKVEAKAN
+36 EE
-50 DQKER
+50 QKETHE
-55 RPSTQAANHLDTPFK
+55 PDTSPKPDAMNLDHLDTPFK
-70 LPMQY
+70 LPMEY
-75 LPDDQLCAIDKSVLS
+75 LPQDQLCPIDKSVLS

-99 PVNNTN
+99 QVNDTT
-105 SANDNTATES
+105 SAKNDAGES
-115 RPMYAHMFQP
+115 NESNDKSMYAHVFQP

-142 TSVPHLQDMQ
+142 TSVPHLQDTQ
-152 RFIAAISKNHTQDP
+152 RFIASVSKDKPLDHDDTLKDF
-166 TNDSDS
+166 DKL
-172 DYDRIEAIWTRIKTD
+172 EAIWTRIKTD
-187 ASFHDKFNYIDY
+187 ASFRDKFNYIDY
-199 APLDMLN
+199 APLDALN

-223 LLSFLMPVIM
+223 VLSFLMPVIM

-241 KLQGIPITMPTYFGI
+241 KLQGVPITLPTYFGI
-256 IKMML
+256 IKLML
-261 SQHAVGK
+261 SQHAIGK
-268 LIFDMSSVSWDKRI
+268 LMFDMSSVGWDKRI

-321 YAEATIKKMRAF
+321 YADATIHKMRTF
-333 AGHALTCGGTFG
+333 AAHALTCGSTFA
-345 PFLSDLQKNREQLE
+345 PFAADLQKNREQLE
-359 RMVAALDRIDAPALT
+359 RMVAALDRIDPPALT

-385 QQYYAVFSDAGIAA
+385 QQYYAVFSNASIAA

-409 FAEHM
+409 FAEH
-414 VQFGALLAS
+414 VAHFGELLQA
-423 NKVAACD
+423 NKVAACE
-430 FVSKSRTDDAEDA
+430 FINQAQDDNSEKKD
-443 EDADNNDKK
+443 K
-452 KKDKKKKKKKEEAPA
+452 KKDKKKYKKKEEEDDTVS
-467 NHSTIV
+467 HSIIV
-473 NGYYIATAIDA
+473 NGYYVATALSDDSSA
-484 EAANGASFTLTPVKN
+484 LGPVKN

-526 NILFSQQLGYGFY
+526 NILFSQQLGHGFY

-582 GGQQAPTGT
+582 GGQSHP
-591 TTPPT
+591 
-596 PSPSVRH
+596 VRH

-622 AYGYIMHLTKQD
+622 AYGYIMHLTKHD

-649 LFQQDESKSES
+649 LFQSQKPNPES
-660 DKREKIA
+660 DKGEKIA
-667 NKEPSGTTSENS
+667 NKSTELRETS
-679 NSNSGTNKI
+679 KL

-701 DFNYLYTLR
+701 DFKYLYTLR
-710 PGISV
+710 PGISA

-726 QYPASIVETTRRVL
+726 QYPASIVDDTRRIL
-740 SSL
+740 STL

>member
-1 MHYLLSFVVVNQMI
+1 MQEE
-15 QHFLAQLQLQAQPK
+15 PK
-29 NSDNSDN
+29 
-36 SDNNDDVKVEAKAN
+36 ET
-50 DQKER
+50 KE
-55 RPSTQAANHLDTPFK
+55 PIVTNPTNPTNPTIHLDTPFK
-70 LPMQY
+70 LPMEY
-75 LPDDQLCAIDKSVLS
+75 LPEDQLCPIDKSVLS

-99 PVNNTN
+99 QVNDTN
-105 SANDNTATES
+105 SVKNES
-115 RPMYAHMFQP
+115 NNKSMYDHVFQP

-142 TSVPHLQDMQ
+142 TSVPHLQDTQ
-152 RFIAAISKNHTQDP
+152 RFIASISSSKALQH
-166 TNDSDS
+166 DSDF
-172 DYDRIEAIWTRIKTD
+172 DKVEAIWTRIKTD
-187 ASFHDKFNYIDY
+187 ASFRDKFNYIDY
-199 APLDMLN
+199 APLDLLN

-241 KLQGIPITMPTYFGI
+241 KLQGVPITLSTYFGI

-261 SQHAVGK
+261 SQHAIGK
-268 LIFDMSSVSWDKRI
+268 LLFDMSSVGWDKRI

-312 HDDLAAIRA
+312 HADLAAIRA
-321 YAEATIKKMRAF
+321 YADTTIQRMRAF
-333 AGHALTCGGTFG
+333 AAHALTCGSTYA
-345 PFLSDLQKNREQLE
+345 PFAADLQRNREQLE
-359 RMVAALDRIDAPALT
+359 RMVAALDRIDPPALT

-385 QQYYAVFSDAGIAA
+385 QQYYAVFSDASVAA

-409 FAEHM
+409 FAEH
-414 VQFGALLAS
+414 VAHFGELLRD
-423 NKVAACD
+423 NKVAACE
-430 FVSKSRTDDAEDA
+430 FINENPEKSENP
-443 EDADNNDKK
+443 E
-452 KKDKKKKKKKEEAPA
+452 KKDKKKKKDKGKEGNR
-467 NHSTIV
+467 NHTEIV
-473 NGYYIATAIDA
+473 NGYYVATALSDDSSA
-484 EAANGASFTLTPVKN
+484 LGPVKN

-526 NILFSQQLGYGFY
+526 NILFSQQLGHGFY

-567 QAESRRCKEILDKLA
+567 QAESRRCKEILDKLTA
-582 GGQQAPTGT
+582 GGAP
-591 TTPPT
+591 TPPT
-596 PSPSVRH
+596 SIEKEGCGRSCGPCPPVRH

-622 AYGYIMHLTKQD
+622 AYGYIMHLTKHD

-649 LFQQDESKSES
+649 LFQSQKTESES

-667 NKEPSGTTSENS
+667 INSEVNE
-679 NSNSGTNKI
+679 TNKI
-688 QNLHMEVADRGNY
+688 RNLHMDVADRGNY
-701 DFNYLYTLR
+701 DFKYLYTLR
-710 PGISV
+710 PGISA

-726 QYPASIVETTRRVL
+726 QYPASIINNTRRIL
-740 SSL
+740 STL

>member
-1 MHYLLSFVVVNQMI
+1 MIQYLLAKLQVHKI
-15 QHFLAQLQLQAQPK
+15 QVQEETGQDAPQPQPQPEK
-29 NSDNSDN
+29 KESNPTPNSN
-36 SDNNDDVKVEAKAN
+36 
-50 DQKER
+50 
-55 RPSTQAANHLDTPFK
+55 TLHLDTPFK
-70 LPMQY
+70 LPMEY
-75 LPDDQLCAIDKSVLS
+75 LPNELLHPIDKSVLS

-99 PVNNTN
+99 PVNNT
-105 SANDNTATES
+105 ATNLEDVES
-115 RPMYAHMFQP
+115 KPMYAHIFQP

-132 YLGMWAKQFT
+132 YLGMWAKQMT
-142 TSVPHLQDMQ
+142 SSVPHLQDTQ
-152 RFIAAISKNHTQDP
+152 RFIAAISKTQEHAAIDC
-166 TNDSDS
+166 DKV
-172 DYDRIEAIWTRIKTD
+172 EAIWTRIKTD
-187 ASFHDKFNYIDY
+187 ASFRDKFNYIDY

-223 LLSFLMPVIM
+223 ILSFLMPVIM

-241 KLQGIPITMPTYFGI
+241 KLQGVPITLPTYFGI

-261 SQHAVGK
+261 SQHAIGK

-282 YILVSVVFYVVQ
+282 YILVSVVFYFVQ

-312 HDDLAAIRA
+312 HEDLAAIRA
-321 YAEATIKKMRAF
+321 YANETIHKMRTF
-333 AGHALTCGGTFG
+333 AQHAHDDAQGNSTYAQFAA
-345 PFLSDLQKNREQLE
+345 DLNSNRDQLE
-359 RMVAALDRIDAPALT
+359 RMVAALDRIDPPALT

-385 QQYYAVFSDAGIAA
+385 QQYYAVFSDAHISA

-414 VQFGALLAS
+414 THFGALLRD
-423 NKVAACD
+423 NKVAACEFITGD
-430 FVSKSRTDDAEDA
+430 ETNEEEVEDNAAKDNTKSNKKKSKSKSKT
-443 EDADNNDKK
+443 KT
-452 KKDKKKKKKKEEAPA
+452 
-467 NHSTIV
+467 HSEIV
-473 NGYYIATAIDA
+473 NGYYVATAVMNDDNA
-484 EAANGASFTLTPVKN
+484 LGPVKN
-499 TVSLDKRLVITGPN
+499 TVSLNKRLVITGPN

-539 EAGTR
+539 ETGTR
-544 IRPYHQLHSYL
+544 IHPYHHLHSYL

-567 QAESRRCKEILDKLA
+567 QAESRRCKEILDKLTGSGGHTQWGC
-582 GGQQAPTGT
+582 GGQS
-591 TTPPT
+591 PP
-596 PSPSVRH
+596 VRH

-622 AYGYIMHLTKQD
+622 AYGYITHLTKLD

-649 LFQQDESKSES
+649 LFEQQNTSSES
-660 DKREKIA
+660 DKREKIDKKSTESNTNNA
-667 NKEPSGTTSENS
+667 NNA
-679 NSNSGTNKI
+679 NNKI
-688 QNLHMEVADRGNY
+688 RNLHMEVADRGNY
-701 DFNYLYTLR
+701 DFKYLYTLR
-710 PGISV
+710 PGISS

-726 QYPASIVETTRRVL
+726 QYPASIVETTRSIL

>member
-1 MHYLLSFVVVNQMI
+1 MI
-15 QHFLAQLQLQAQPK
+15 QHLLAQLQTQKQQVHVQPDEK
-29 NSDNSDN
+29 ETEIKENGN
-36 SDNNDDVKVEAKAN
+36 VEN
-50 DQKER
+50 GNVSNTN
-55 RPSTQAANHLDTPFK
+55 PTHLDTPFK
-70 LPMQY
+70 LPMEY
-75 LPDDQLCAIDKSVLS
+75 LPNDQLCSIDKSVLS

-99 PVNNTN
+99 QI
-105 SANDNTATES
+105 NDGIGAES
-115 RPMYAHMFQP
+115 GAKPMYAHVFQP
-125 QSAFAKR
+125 QSTFAKR

-142 TSVPHLQDMQ
+142 TSVPFLQDTQ
-152 RFIAAISKNHTQDP
+152 RFIAAISKTQ
-166 TNDSDS
+166 NQAHQN
-172 DYDRIEAIWTRIKTD
+172 DYDRIEGIWTRIKTD
-187 ASFHDKFNYIDY
+187 GGFRDKFNYIDY

-223 LLSFLMPVIM
+223 VLSFLMPVIM

-241 KLQGIPITMPTYFGI
+241 KLQSVPITLPTYFGI

-261 SQHAVGK
+261 SQHAIGK
-268 LIFDMSSVSWDKRI
+268 LLFDMGSVSWDKRI

-312 HDDLAAIRA
+312 HEDLAAIRV
-321 YAEATIKKMRAF
+321 YADETIVRMREF
-333 AGHALTCGGTFG
+333 ANHARTCGDTHA
-345 PFLSDLQKNREQLE
+345 PFASDLDRNREQLE
-359 RMVAALDRIDAPALT
+359 RMMEALDRIDAPALT

-385 QQYYAVFSDAGIAA
+385 QQYYAVFSDATISS

-414 VQFGALLAS
+414 MQFGALVQTKRVS
-423 NKVAACD
+423 ACE
-430 FVSKSRTDDAEDA
+430 FVSKSKAED
-443 EDADNNDKK
+443 DKMKKDSK
-452 KKDKKKKKKKEEAPA
+452 KKDKKKKKKEEDASQSS
-467 NHSTIV
+467 HSVIV
-473 NGYYIATAIDA
+473 NGHYVATALNDDSNA
-484 EAANGASFTLTPVKN
+484 LGPVKN
-499 TVSLDKRLVITGPN
+499 TVTLDKRLVITGPN

-539 EAGTR
+539 ETGTC
-544 IRPYHQLHSYL
+544 ICPYDQLHSYL

-567 QAESRRCKEILDKLA
+567 QAESRRCKEILDKL
-582 GGQQAPTGT
+582 
-591 TTPPT
+591 T
-596 PSPSVRH
+596 PSRH

-622 AYGYIMHLTKQD
+622 AYGYITHLTKLD

-649 LFQQDESKSES
+649 LFETEKPNSES
-660 DKREKIA
+660 DKREKIG
-667 NKEPSGTTSENS
+667 NKSEPESESIGS
-679 NSNSGTNKI
+679 NVTNKI
-688 QNLHMEVADRGNY
+688 RNLHMEVADRGNY
-701 DFNYLYTLR
+701 DFKYLYTLR
-710 PGISV
+710 PGISA

-726 QYPASIVETTRRVL
+726 QYPASIVETTRRIL
-740 SSL
+740 SAL

>member
-1 MHYLLSFVVVNQMI
+1 MI
-15 QHFLAQLQLQAQPK
+15 QRLLAKLQEQKQATEEETTTATATPPTTTASK
-29 NSDNSDN
+29 SS
-36 SDNNDDVKVEAKAN
+36 
-50 DQKER
+50 
-55 RPSTQAANHLDTPFK
+55 HLDTPFK
-70 LPMQY
+70 LPMEY
-75 LPDDQLCAIDKSVLS
+75 LPKDVLCSIDNSVLS

-99 PVNNTN
+99 PVNNHPD
-105 SANDNTATES
+105 ADDVES
-115 RPMYAHMFQP
+115 KPMYAHIFQP

-132 YLGMWAKQFT
+132 YLGMWAKQM
-142 TSVPHLQDMQ
+142 TSSIPHLQDTQ
-152 RFIAAISKNHTQDP
+152 RFIAAISKAQEHDAI
-166 TNDSDS
+166 DCDKV
-172 DYDRIEAIWTRIKTD
+172 EAIWTRIKTD
-187 ASFHDKFNYIDY
+187 ASFRDKFNYIDY

-223 LLSFLMPVIM
+223 VLSFLMPVIM

-241 KLQGIPITMPTYFGI
+241 KLQGVPITLPTYFGI

-261 SQHAVGK
+261 SQHAIGK

-282 YILVSVVFYVVQ
+282 YILVSVVFYIVQ

-306 RNTFLV
+306 RNMFLV

-321 YAEATIKKMRAF
+321 YANETIARMRKF
-333 AGHALTCGGTFG
+333 AAHAQGNSTYEQFV
-345 PFLSDLQKNREQLE
+345 SDLNSNREQLE
-359 RMVAALDRIDAPALT
+359 HMVVALDRIDPPALT

-379 QIGYVM
+379 QIGYIM
-385 QQYYAVFSDAGIAA
+385 QQYYAVFSDATISA

-414 VQFGALLAS
+414 MHFGALLQD
-423 NKVAACD
+423 NKVAACEFITGD
-430 FVSKSRTDDAEDA
+430 ETTEDDTNKEDKDSKKKSKSKSKPTKSGHHTE
-443 EDADNNDKK
+443 
-452 KKDKKKKKKKEEAPA
+452 
-467 NHSTIV
+467 IV
-473 NGYYIATAIDA
+473 NGYYVATAVGDN
-484 EAANGASFTLTPVKN
+484 ETPVKN
-499 TVSLDKRLVITGPN
+499 TVSLNKRLVITGPN

-539 EAGTR
+539 ETGTR
-544 IRPYHQLHSYL
+544 IRPYQQLHSYL

-567 QAESRRCKEILDKLA
+567 QAESRRCKEILDKL
-582 GGQQAPTGT
+582 
-591 TTPPT
+591 TPG
-596 PSPSVRH
+596 RH

-622 AYGYIMHLTKQD
+622 AYGYITHLTKQD

-649 LFQQDESKSES
+649 LFEQQNTSSES
-660 DKREKIA
+660 DKREKIENKSTNA
-667 NKEPSGTTSENS
+667 NTNAKNEN
-679 NSNSGTNKI
+679 NANNKI
-688 QNLHMEVADRGNY
+688 RNLHMEVADRGNY
-701 DFNYLYTLR
+701 DFKYLYTLR
-710 PGISV
+710 PGISS

-726 QYPASIVETTRRVL
+726 QYPASIVETTRGIL

>member
-1 MHYLLSFVVVNQMI
+1 MQEETKETKEEPVHVSTANTVNPTN
-15 QHFLAQLQLQAQPK
+15 ATNA
-29 NSDNSDN
+29 
-36 SDNNDDVKVEAKAN
+36 
-50 DQKER
+50 
-55 RPSTQAANHLDTPFK
+55 THLDTPFK
-70 LPMQY
+70 LPMEY
-75 LPDDQLCAIDKSVLS
+75 LPQDQLCSIDKSVLS

-99 PVNNTN
+99 
-105 SANDNTATES
+105 SANVTSSANNDANDANES
-115 RPMYAHMFQP
+115 NESNNKSMYTHVFQP

-152 RFIAAISKNHTQDP
+152 RFIASISKDKS
-166 TNDSDS
+166 NDDHSLNDF
-172 DYDRIEAIWTRIKTD
+172 DKVEAIWSRIKTD
-187 ASFHDKFNYIDY
+187 AAFRDKFNYIDY
-199 APLDMLN
+199 APLDLLN

-223 LLSFLMPVIM
+223 VLSFLMPFIM

-241 KLQGIPITMPTYFGI
+241 KLQGVPITITTYFGI

-261 SQHAVGK
+261 SQHAIGK

-321 YAEATIKKMRAF
+321 YADTTIKKMRAF
-333 AGHALTCGGTFG
+333 AAHAHTCGSTFA
-345 PFLSDLQKNREQLE
+345 PFVADLERNREQLE
-359 RMVAALDRIDAPALT
+359 RMVAALDRIDPPALT

-409 FAEHM
+409 FAEH
-414 VQFGALLAS
+414 VAHFGVLLTS
-423 NKVAACD
+423 NKVAACE
-430 FVSKSRTDDAEDA
+430 FVTDTA
-443 EDADNNDKK
+443 NDEKKK
-452 KKDKKKKKKKEEAPA
+452 KKDHKKKKEEGNQ
-467 NHSTIV
+467 NHTEIV
-473 NGYYIATAIDA
+473 NGYYVATALSNE
-484 EAANGASFTLTPVKN
+484 EASPVKN

-526 NILFSQQLGYGFY
+526 NILFSQQLGHGFY
-539 EAGTR
+539 ETGTR

-567 QAESRRCKEILDKLA
+567 QAESRRCKEILDKLT
-582 GGQQAPTGT
+582 GGLC
-591 TTPPT
+591 PP
-596 PSPSVRH
+596 VRH

-649 LFQQDESKSES
+649 LFQQEKTESES
-660 DKREKIA
+660 DKREKIG
-667 NKEPSGTTSENS
+667 NNS
-679 NSNSGTNKI
+679 TESTESTDFGTNNI
-688 QNLHMEVADRGNY
+688 RNLHMDVADRGNY
-701 DFNYLYTLR
+701 DFKYLYALR
-710 PGISV
+710 PGISA

-726 QYPASIVETTRRVL
+726 QYPASIVDATRHIL
-740 SSL
+740 SNM

>member
-1 MHYLLSFVVVNQMI
+1 MI
-15 QHFLAQLQLQAQPK
+15 QHLLAKLQVHKIQVQEDAPQPEK
-29 NSDNSDN
+29 KESTNPKSNSNTS
-36 SDNNDDVKVEAKAN
+36 
-50 DQKER
+50 
-55 RPSTQAANHLDTPFK
+55 HLDTPFK
-70 LPMQY
+70 LPMEY
-75 LPDDQLCAIDKSVLS
+75 LPKDVLCSIDNSVLS

-99 PVNNTN
+99 PVNNHPD
-105 SANDNTATES
+105 ADDVES
-115 RPMYAHMFQP
+115 KPMYAHIFQP

-132 YLGMWAKQFT
+132 YLGMWAKQM
-142 TSVPHLQDMQ
+142 TSSIPHLEDTQ
-152 RFIAAISKNHTQDP
+152 RFIAAISKAQEHDAI
-166 TNDSDS
+166 DCDKV
-172 DYDRIEAIWTRIKTD
+172 EAIWTRIKTD
-187 ASFHDKFNYIDY
+187 ASFRDKFNYIDY

-223 LLSFLMPVIM
+223 VLSFLMPVIM

-241 KLQGIPITMPTYFGI
+241 KLQGVPITLPTYFGI

-261 SQHAVGK
+261 SQHAIGK

-282 YILVSVVFYVVQ
+282 YILVSVVFYIVQ

-306 RNTFLV
+306 RNMFLV
-312 HDDLAAIRA
+312 HDDLAVIRD
-321 YAEATIKKMRAF
+321 YANQTIARMRKF
-333 AGHALTCGGTFG
+333 AAHAQGNSTYEQFV
-345 PFLSDLQKNREQLE
+345 SDLNSNREHLE
-359 RMVAALDRIDAPALT
+359 NMIVALDRIDPPALT

-385 QQYYAVFSDAGIAA
+385 QQYYAVFSDATISA

-414 VQFGALLAS
+414 MHFGALLQD
-423 NKVAACD
+423 NKVAACEFITGD
-430 FVSKSRTDDAEDA
+430 ETTEDDTNKEDKDSKKKSKSKSKPTKSGHHTE
-443 EDADNNDKK
+443 
-452 KKDKKKKKKKEEAPA
+452 
-467 NHSTIV
+467 IV
-473 NGYYIATAIDA
+473 NGYYVATAVGDN
-484 EAANGASFTLTPVKN
+484 ETPVKN
-499 TVSLDKRLVITGPN
+499 TVSLNKRLVITGPN

-539 EAGTR
+539 ETGTR
-544 IRPYHQLHSYL
+544 IRPYQQLHSYL

-567 QAESRRCKEILDKLA
+567 QAESRRCKEILDKL
-582 GGQQAPTGT
+582 
-591 TTPPT
+591 TPN
-596 PSPSVRH
+596 RH

-622 AYGYIMHLTKQD
+622 AYGYITHLTKQD

-649 LFQQDESKSES
+649 LFEQQNTSSES
-660 DKREKIA
+660 DKREKIDKKSTESNTNNA
-667 NKEPSGTTSENS
+667 N
-679 NSNSGTNKI
+679 NKI
-688 QNLHMEVADRGNY
+688 RNLHMEVADRGNY
-701 DFNYLYTLR
+701 DFKYLYALR
-710 PGISV
+710 PGISS

-726 QYPASIVETTRRVL
+726 QYPESIVETTRSIL

>member
-1 MHYLLSFVVVNQMI
+1 M
-15 QHFLAQLQLQAQPK
+15 
-29 NSDNSDN
+29 
-36 SDNNDDVKVEAKAN
+36 E
-50 DQKER
+50 
-55 RPSTQAANHLDTPFK
+55 
-70 LPMQY
+70 Y
-75 LPDDQLCAIDKSVLS
+75 LPNEQLCAIDKSVLS

-99 PVNNTN
+99 QTNNGI
-105 SANDNTATES
+105 AES
-115 RPMYAHMFQP
+115 NAKPMYNHVFQP

-152 RFIAAISKNHTQDP
+152 RFIASLSKNSKNQIH
-166 TNDSDS
+166 SDHGQ
-172 DYDRIEAIWTRIKTD
+172 IEAMWTRIKTD
-187 ASFHDKFNYIDY
+187 TAFHDKFNYIDY

-241 KLQGIPITMPTYFGI
+241 KLQSVPITLPTYFGI

-282 YILVSVVFYVVQ
+282 YILMSVIFYIVQ

-312 HDDLAAIRA
+312 HEDLAAIRA
-321 YAEATIKKMRAF
+321 YADETIARMREF
-333 AGHALTCGGTFG
+333 ANHARSCGDTLA
-345 PFLSDLQKNREQLE
+345 PFVSELDHNREQLE
-359 RMVAALDRIDAPALT
+359 HMVAALNRIDAPALT

-385 QQYYAVFSDAGIAA
+385 QQYYAVFSDATISS

-414 VQFGALLAS
+414 THFVELVQ
-423 NKVAACD
+423 NKSVAACE
-430 FVSKSRTDDAEDA
+430 FVSKS
-443 EDADNNDKK
+443 
-452 KKDKKKKKKKEEAPA
+452 KDKKKKKKKEEDSQNI
-467 NHSTIV
+467 NHTVIV
-473 NGYYIATAIDA
+473 NGYYVATALNDESA
-484 EAANGASFTLTPVKN
+484 LGPVKN
-499 TVSLDKRLVITGPN
+499 TVTLDKRLVVTGPN

-526 NILFSQQLGYGFY
+526 NILFSQQLGHGFY

-544 IRPYHQLHSYL
+544 ICTYDQLHSYL

-567 QAESRRCKEILDKLA
+567 QAESRRCKEILDKL
-582 GGQQAPTGT
+582 
-591 TTPPT
+591 T
-596 PSPSVRH
+596 PSRH

-622 AYGYIMHLTKQD
+622 AYGYIMHITKHD

-649 LFQQDESKSES
+649 LFETEKSNSEA
-660 DKREKIA
+660 DKREKIG
-667 NKEPSGTTSENS
+667 NKSEPES
-679 NSNSGTNKI
+679 TNKI
-688 QNLHMEVADRGNY
+688 RNLHMEVADRGNY
-701 DFNYLYTLR
+701 DFKYLYILR
-710 PGISV
+710 PGISA

-726 QYPASIVETTRRVL
+726 QYPASIVETTRRIL
-740 SSL
+740 SAI

>member
-1 MHYLLSFVVVNQMI
+1 MI
-15 QHFLAQLQLQAQPK
+15 QHLLAKLQMHKIQVQEETRQEETGQDAPQPQPEK
-29 NSDNSDN
+29 KESNPKPNSNTS
-36 SDNNDDVKVEAKAN
+36 
-50 DQKER
+50 
-55 RPSTQAANHLDTPFK
+55 HLDTPFK
-70 LPMQY
+70 LPMEY
-75 LPDDQLCAIDKSVLS
+75 LPNELLHPIDKSVLS

-99 PVNNTN
+99 PVNNT
-105 SANDNTATES
+105 ATNLEDVES
-115 RPMYAHMFQP
+115 KPMYAHIFQP

-132 YLGMWAKQFT
+132 YLGMWAKQMT
-142 TSVPHLQDMQ
+142 SSVPHLQDTQ
-152 RFIAAISKNHTQDP
+152 RFITAISKTQEPAVMDC
-166 TNDSDS
+166 DKVES
-172 DYDRIEAIWTRIKTD
+172 IWTRIKTD
-187 ASFHDKFNYIDY
+187 ASFRDKFNYIDY

-223 LLSFLMPVIM
+223 ILSFLMPVIM

-241 KLQGIPITMPTYFGI
+241 KLQGVHITLPTYFGV

-261 SQHAVGK
+261 SQHAIGK
-268 LIFDMSSVSWDKRI
+268 LLFDMSSVSWDKRI
-282 YILVSVVFYVVQ
+282 YILVSVVFYFVQ

-321 YAEATIKKMRAF
+321 YANETIHKMRTF
-333 AGHALTCGGTFG
+333 AAHCAEGNSTYAQFAA
-345 PFLSDLQKNREQLE
+345 DLNSNREQLE
-359 RMVAALDRIDAPALT
+359 RMVAALDRIDPPALT

-385 QQYYAVFSDAGIAA
+385 QQYYAVFSDAHISA

-414 VQFGALLAS
+414 THFGALLRD
-423 NKVAACD
+423 NKVAACEFITGD
-430 FVSKSRTDDAEDA
+430 ETNDVDNEEK
-443 EDADNNDKK
+443 ADKDNAA
-452 KKDKKKKKKKEEAPA
+452 KDKKKSKKPA
-467 NHSTIV
+467 KSNSKTHSEIV
-473 NGYYIATAIDA
+473 NGYYVATAVMND
-484 EAANGASFTLTPVKN
+484 ETPVKN
-499 TVSLDKRLVITGPN
+499 TVSLNKRLVITGPN

-539 EAGTR
+539 ETGTR
-544 IRPYHQLHSYL
+544 IRPYHHLHSYL

-567 QAESRRCKEILDKLA
+567 QAESRRCKEILDKL
-582 GGQQAPTGT
+582 
-591 TTPPT
+591 T
-596 PSPSVRH
+596 PSRH

-622 AYGYIMHLTKQD
+622 AYGYITHLTKLD

-649 LFQQDESKSES
+649 LFEQQNTSSES
-660 DKREKIA
+660 DKREKIDKKSTKTKTTTNNENNENNENNA
-667 NKEPSGTTSENS
+667 N
-679 NSNSGTNKI
+679 NKI
-688 QNLHMEVADRGNY
+688 RNLHMEVADRGNY
-701 DFNYLYTLR
+701 DFKYLYTLR
-710 PGISV
+710 PGISS

-726 QYPASIVETTRRVL
+726 QYPASIVETTRGIL

>member
-29 NSDNSDN
+29 NNDINDINDNN
-36 SDNNDDVKVEAKAN
+36 NNDDVKVEAKAN

-55 RPSTQAANHLDTPFK
+55 QQSDQSQSTQATHLDTPFK

-75 LPDDQLCAIDKSVLS
+75 LPDDQLCAIDKSVLA

-115 RPMYAHMFQP
+115 RPMYAHVFQP

-152 RFIAAISKNHTQDP
+152 RFIASVSKTQDS
-166 TNDSDS
+166 TNDSDH
-172 DYDRIEAIWTRIKTD
+172 DHDRIEAIWTRIKTD
-187 ASFHDKFNYIDY
+187 AAFRDKFNYIDY

-223 LLSFLMPVIM
+223 VLSFLMPVIM

-241 KLQGIPITMPTYFGI
+241 KLQGVPISMPTYFGI

-268 LIFDMSSVSWDKRI
+268 LLFDMSAVGWDKRI

-321 YAEATIKKMRAF
+321 YAEATIKKMCAF

-345 PFLSDLQKNREQLE
+345 PFVSELDRNREQLE

-414 VQFGALLAS
+414 VHFGALIREGRVS
-423 NKVAACD
+423 ACD
-430 FVSKSRTDDAEDA
+430 FVSKSKT
-443 EDADNNDKK
+443 EDADDNDDKKKKDAKK
-452 KKDKKKKKKKEEAPA
+452 KKDKKKKEEA
-467 NHSTIV
+467 NCTTIV
-473 NGYYIATAIDA
+473 NGYYVATALNDDSSA
-484 EAANGASFTLTPVKN
+484 LGPVKN

-544 IRPYHQLHSYL
+544 ICPYHQLHSYL

-567 QAESRRCKEILDKLA
+567 QAESRRCKEILDKLT
-582 GGQQAPTGT
+582 PT
-591 TTPPT
+591 TTTNP
-596 PSPSVRH
+596 PSVICRH

-622 AYGYIMHLTKQD
+622 AYGYIMHLTKHD

-649 LFQQDESKSES
+649 LFHQEKSNSES

-667 NKEPSGTTSENS
+667 NKSES
-679 NSNSGTNKI
+679 NDESVGTNKI
-688 QNLHMEVADRGNY
+688 QNLHMEVADLGNY
-701 DFNYLYTLR
+701 DFKYLYTLR
-710 PGISV
+710 PGISA

-726 QYPASIVETTRRVL
+726 QYPASIVETTRRIL
-740 SSL
+740 STM

>member
-1 MHYLLSFVVVNQMI
+1 MI
-15 QHFLAQLQLQAQPK
+15 QHLLANLQ
-29 NSDNSDN
+29 
-36 SDNNDDVKVEAKAN
+36 E
-50 DQKER
+50 
-55 RPSTQAANHLDTPFK
+55 STATNATNETNATNATVSHLDTSFQ
-70 LPMQY
+70 LPMEY
-75 LPDDQLCAIDKSVLS
+75 LPKEMLHPIDKSVLS

-99 PVNNTN
+99 QVNVSANNTTDSN
-105 SANDNTATES
+105 NK
-115 RPMYAHMFQP
+115 PMYTHVFQP

-132 YLGMWAKQFT
+132 YLGMWAKQMT

-152 RFIAAISKNHTQDP
+152 RFIASASKDKDP
-166 TNDSDS
+166 RLN
-172 DYDRIEAIWTRIKTD
+172 DYDKIEALWTRIKTD
-187 ASFHDKFNYIDY
+187 ASFRDKFNYIDY

-206 RSPTFLQCYSM
+206 RSPAFLQFYSI

-241 KLQGIPITMPTYFGI
+241 KLQGVPINMPTYFGI

-268 LIFDMSSVSWDKRI
+268 LIFDMSSVGWDKRI
-282 YILVSVVFYVVQ
+282 YILMSVVFYVVQ

-321 YAEATIKKMRAF
+321 YADATIKKMRQLA
-333 AGHALTCGGTFG
+333 AHALAAGDTFA
-345 PFLSDLQKNREQLE
+345 PFAADLQRNREQLE
-359 RMVAALDRIDAPALT
+359 RMMAALDRIDPPAMSV
-374 AKKCL
+374 KKCM

-409 FAEHM
+409 FAEH
-414 VQFGALLAS
+414 VAHFGDLLQAKRVSACEFIDAHS
-423 NKVAACD
+423 NNNAKD
-430 FVSKSRTDDAEDA
+430 KDSNETDKKK
-443 EDADNNDKK
+443 NVKK
-452 KKDKKKKKKKEEAPA
+452 KKDKKKKDKDNKKEDEDDPA
-467 NHSTIV
+467 GHSKIV
-473 NGYYIATAIDA
+473 NGYYVATVVSD
-484 EAANGASFTLTPVKN
+484 GLQPVKN
-499 TVSLDKRLVITGPN
+499 TVSLNKRLVITGPN

-544 IRPYHQLHSYL
+544 ICPYHHLHSYL

-567 QAESRRCKEILDKLA
+567 QAESRRCKEILDKLT
-582 GGQQAPTGT
+582 GGQQAPTGCGGLC
-591 TTPPT
+591 PP
-596 PSPSVRH
+596 VRH

-622 AYGYIMHLTKQD
+622 AYGYIMHLNKNH

-649 LFQQDESKSES
+649 LFTTEKHISKS
-660 DKREKIA
+660 DKGEKIG
-667 NKEPSGTTSENS
+667 NNSTKTTDSYE
-679 NSNSGTNKI
+679 TAEINKI
-688 QNLHMEVADRGNY
+688 QNLHMEVADRGDY
-701 DFNYLYTLR
+701 DFKYLYTLI
-710 PGISV
+710 PGISG
-715 IKGGIKVLYDL
+715 IKGGVKVLYDL
-726 QYPASIVETTRRVL
+726 QYPASIIDATRRIL
-740 SSL
+740 STL